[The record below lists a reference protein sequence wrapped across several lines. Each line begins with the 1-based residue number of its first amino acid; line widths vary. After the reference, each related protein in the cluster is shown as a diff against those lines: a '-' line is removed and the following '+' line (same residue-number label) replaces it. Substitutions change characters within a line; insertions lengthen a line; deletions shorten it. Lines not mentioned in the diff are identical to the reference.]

1 MDNGP
6 TIKGNQMAGSEK
18 VHEHT
23 EASNTK
29 LEAMIAKSRV
39 PKTKAMLLQ
48 QEELIE
54 FRGPKRE
61 MLIVLCPRSMVM
73 CKISLRLALEQDSG
87 NSAMKLSPSMDQT
100 TTQANLVKENQEGPS
115 MKGKAKCLKRKS
127 PNNPKLLMNFIILN
141 ARGQQWGI

>member
-61 MLIVLCPRSMVM
+61 MLIVLCPRSMIICRV
-73 CKISLRLALEQDSG
+73 SLRLALEQDLG
-87 NSAMKLSPSMDQT
+87 DLAVKLSLVMVQTATQT
-100 TTQANLVKENQEGPS
+100 TPEMENQ
-115 MKGKAKCLKRKS
+115 
-127 PNNPKLLMNFIILN
+127 
-141 ARGQQWGI
+141 